1 MSQTLVNKVPRLVAF
16 TPWVGQACNVW
27 MYRQFLGLESQLK
40 SIITWE
46 YVNRE
51 QFPLANTD
59 IRFVP
64 ERFSK
69 PLHGLPRIIDG
80 LVEPRVG
87 GSRFGQAFK
96 KWLRDQLVQTQAE
109 AVLAQFGHYAMDI
122 EGAARGLSVPVFAH
136 FHGHDMSA
144 RLRKKRY
151 RQALQSHWHPFAGMI
166 VVAKYQ
172 RDYLLDIGME
182 SDSVA
187 LIPCGA
193 PSREIV
199 ATVDEIKAS
208 SPRVDTEF
216 RFLFVGRFTAKKDPI
231 SVLRCFQACHEVYP
245 HARLRMG
252 GFGELETECREWI
265 SAQPTPFQDA
275 VDLLGSLSPTQVLF
289 EMARSDAF
297 VQHSR
302 VAPSGDMEGWPVSI
316 GEAMAA
322 GLPIIATRHA
332 GIVDQ
337 VVEGVSGYLCDE
349 GDWVQM
355 GHDMIQL
362 MSDRNRVAAMGNAAR
377 EAALNV
383 DAAIQIKLLRDFINQ
398 RTAHYNAGAR
408 RQAA

>member
-1 MSQTLVNKVPRLVAF
+1 MPHTLVTKVPRLVAF

-27 MYRQFLGLESQLK
+27 MYRQFLGLESQLQ

-51 QFPLANTD
+51 QFPFANTE

-64 ERFSK
+64 ERFAK

-80 LVEPRVG
+80 MVEPRVG

-96 KWLRDQLVQTQAE
+96 RWLRDQLVQTQAE

-122 EGAARGLSVPVFAH
+122 EVAARSLSVPVFAH

-172 RDYLLDIGME
+172 RDYLLDIGMDA
-182 SDSVA
+182 DSVA

-199 ATVDEIKAS
+199 STVDEMKAS
-208 SPRVDTEF
+208 APREDNEF

-231 SVLRCFQACHEVYP
+231 SVLKSFQCCHETYP
-245 HARLRMG
+245 NARLRMG
-252 GFGELETECREWI
+252 GFGELETECREWV
-265 SAQPTPFQDA
+265 SAQSLQFQDA
-275 VDLLGSLSPTQVLF
+275 VVFLGSLSPNQVLL
-289 EMARSDAF
+289 EMSRSDAF

-302 VAPSGDMEGWPVSI
+302 VAPTGDMEGWPVSI

-322 GLPIIATRHA
+322 GLPIVATRHA

-337 VVEGVSGYLCDE
+337 VVEGVNGYLCNE
-349 GDWVQM
+349 GDWEQM
-355 GHDMIQL
+355 GQDMIQL
-362 MSDRNRVAAMGNAAR
+362 MSDLDQVCEMGRAAR

-383 DAAIQIKLLRDFINQ
+383 DAEIQIELLRDFINR
-398 RTAHYNAGAR
+398 RTAHYDAGTR
-408 RQAA
+408 RRAA